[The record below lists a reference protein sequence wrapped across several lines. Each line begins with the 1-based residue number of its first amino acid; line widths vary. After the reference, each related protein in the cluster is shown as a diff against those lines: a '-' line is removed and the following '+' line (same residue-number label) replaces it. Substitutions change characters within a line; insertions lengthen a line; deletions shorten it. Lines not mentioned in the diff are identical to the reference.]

1 MLKALPQWHF
11 IMISE
16 QALKEFK
23 TIWLE
28 EFGEKITDKKALE
41 EAVALLT
48 MFDAIYRP
56 LRREWVEKQEEN
68 QNVK

>member
-1 MLKALPQWHF
+1 
-11 IMISE
+11 MISE
-16 QALKEFK
+16 KALQEFK
-23 TIWLE
+23 MIWLE
-28 EFGEKITDKKALE
+28 EFGEEITDVKALE

-56 LRREWVEKQEEN
+56 IRREWVEKQEEN

>member
-1 MLKALPQWHF
+1 MV
-11 IMISE
+11 SE

-23 TIWLE
+23 MIWLE
-28 EFGEKITDKKALE
+28 EFGEEITDKKALE

-56 LRREWVEKQEEN
+56 IRKEWVEEREHTEKIT
-68 QNVK
+68 

>member
-1 MLKALPQWHF
+1 
-11 IMISE
+11 MISE
-16 QALKEFK
+16 KALKEFK

-28 EFGEKITDKKALE
+28 EFGEEIMDEKALE

-56 LRREWVEKQEEN
+56 IRREWVEEQEEN

>member
-1 MLKALPQWHF
+1 MLLVPPLWRN
-11 IMISE
+11 MISE
-16 QALKEFK
+16 KALQEFK
-23 TIWLE
+23 MIWLE
-28 EFGEKITDKKALE
+28 EFGEEITDVKALE

-56 LRREWVEKQEEN
+56 IRREWVEKQEEN